1 MRISVFLVMVH
12 MVIGDGEVQGGCG
25 REVGCGRVENEK
37 PFVRT
42 RQAGVSGSLQQI
54 SASLGT
60 LFLDWDFSTSAS
72 FF

>member
-12 MVIGDGEVQGGCG
+12 KVIGDGEVQGGCG
-25 REVGCGRVENEK
+25 REVAAGGSKTKSRSSEQG
-37 PFVRT
+37 
-42 RQAGVSGSLQQI
+42 RQARLARFNKFQPHWE
-54 SASLGT
+54 T